1 MNRLAAIAFLQVLS
15 LVAPQVRGKDVMTPP
30 NSTGQCPPPAVV
42 ASFLSFTEGQTA
54 QFGELLSQFQTTVRP
69 LQEQIAAR
77 QSQLDGLL
85 NKSQPNPAEIG
96 RLVLEI
102 HALQRQVAQAI
113 ESYQSGFVGLL
124 TGEQRGKVQ
133 QVAGASQLQPVVGA
147 FVALYLAPPPSPL
160 PCQKE

>member
-1 MNRLAAIAFLQVLS
+1 MNRLAAIAFLEVLS
-15 LVAPQVRGKDVMTPP
+15 LVVPQVRGKEVTASP

-42 ASFLSFTEGQTA
+42 ASFLGFTEGQAA

-69 LQEQIAAR
+69 LQEQIATR
-77 QSQLDGLL
+77 QAQLDSLL

-96 RLVLEI
+96 RLILEI
-102 HALQRQVAQAI
+102 HALQQQVAQAI
-113 ESYQSGFVGLL
+113 ESYQSGFAGLL
-124 TGEQRGKVQ
+124 TGEQREKVQ

-147 FVALYLAPPPSPL
+147 FVALHLVPPPSPL